1 LTTLPAGKYKIRT
14 VLFDANKTASYMPTF
29 MVGSEEVT
37 LSATSTN
44 FAEVESGVIEITEES
59 PVILKQSGN
68 DKQGIDIIAIYA
80 TDELPEPDFQLGD
93 ANGDGEITMADAN
106 MVVNYFLAEDKD
118 SIDNFH
124 FEAADANEDGDIT
137 MADANKIVNIFLGT
151 DSVVE

>member
-1 LTTLPAGKYKIRT
+1 MI
-14 VLFDANKTASYMPTF
+14 V
-29 MVGSEEVT
+29 
-37 LSATSTN
+37 
-44 FAEVESGVIEITEES
+44 
-59 PVILKQSGN
+59 
-68 DKQGIDIIAIYA
+68 IYA